1 MVPGNGEHVLSI
13 GGDLRRQA
21 LATGARFGT
30 GVARQSRARVIA
42 IGSAIVALIAGA
54 GTYVLTQGGGS
65 IPPSAPISPGVTLP
79 GPFRV
84 ISMTPAPGAQHAD
97 GSDPVQVTFSAPV
110 SAGSPRPAMSPSVP
124 GSWQATGDTLMFTPA
139 VPFSPSTRVTV
150 TIPAGVR
157 SAGGSLLAKPMTT
170 QFTTEPFSSLA
181 LADLLG
187 QLGYLPGSW
196 QQPNLGMQIASKSAA
211 TGRAGELQLAYDPPP
226 GSMNWD
232 QGYPASLA
240 SLWKPCRAPTRR
252 QPLLRSRPVRVLP
265 PSTGAGPHIRHSC
278 AYRPAVAA
286 GMTAFRRLTD
296 AAAYA
301 AAPPLACDYY
311 PAVTFVTS
319 VSQVPVSVRR
329 GSG

>member
-13 GGDLRRQA
+13 GGDLRRQV

-42 IGSAIVALIAGA
+42 IGSATVALIAGA
-54 GTYVLTQGGGS
+54 GTYLLTQGGGS
-65 IPPSAPISPGVTLP
+65 IPPNAPISPGVTLP

-157 SAGGSLLAKPMTT
+157 SARGSLLAKPMTT
-170 QFTTEPFSSLA
+170 QFTTEP
-181 LADLLG
+181 
-187 QLGYLPGSW
+187 
-196 QQPNLGMQIASKSAA
+196 LGMQIASKSAA

-240 SLWKPCRAPTRR
+240 SLWKPCRAPTRTAATT
-252 QPLLRSRPVRVLP
+252 PIP
-265 PSTGAGPHIRHSC
+265 PSTCP
-278 AYRPAVAA
+278 
-286 GMTAFRRLTD
+286 TA
-296 AAAYA
+296 
-301 AAPPLACDYY
+301 
-311 PAVTFVTS
+311 
-319 VSQVPVSVRR
+319 VRR
-329 GSG
+329 GWPSHPAQLCLPAGRRRWHDRLSPPDRCRRLRRGTAPCLRLLSRGDFCHECLSGPCKRAPRIGMSWYTSGQVAVGPWATGQQG